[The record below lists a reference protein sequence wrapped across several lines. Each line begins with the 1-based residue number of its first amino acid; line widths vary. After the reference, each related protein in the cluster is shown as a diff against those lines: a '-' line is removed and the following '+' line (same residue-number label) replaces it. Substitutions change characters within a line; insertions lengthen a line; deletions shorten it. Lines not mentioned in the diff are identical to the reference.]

1 MEWRSKKLWLLAL
14 LAAFLMPGLM
24 PANAQMGPPH
34 RPPMQDAFH
43 MRMMRWWDDPH
54 MVQRLGLSAEQQKKM
69 DQIYLDH
76 KLKLIDLHA
85 ALEKQETLLGPML
98 GADQPNEGKILSQI
112 DAIAQAR
119 ANLEKE
125 FWRMLL
131 GIRSQ
136 LTPEQ
141 WQKLKVIYREHMDH
155 MHHRDWHHGPRDHHH
170 GPQGQMPPP
179 PPPGGDQQPAPQP
192 QM

>member
-1 MEWRSKKLWLLAL
+1 MEWKSKKPWLLGL
-14 LAAFLMPGLM
+14 LAVFLIPGLV
-24 PANAQMGPPH
+24 PARAQMRPH
-34 RPPMQDAFH
+34 HHPPMQDAFH
-43 MRMMRWWDDPH
+43 MRMARWWDNPH
-54 MVQRLGLSAEQQKKM
+54 MVQKLGLSAAQQKKM

-85 ALEKQETLLGPML
+85 ALEKQEALLGPML

-131 GIRSQ
+131 GIRRQ
-136 LTPEQ
+136 LTPAQ
-141 WQKLKVIYREHMDH
+141 WQKLKVIYHEHMER
-155 MHHRDWHHGPRDHHH
+155 MHHH
-170 GPQGQMPPP
+170 GHPWHGPHSKAPMPP
-179 PPPGGDQQPAPQP
+179 PPPGGSQPPAPQ
-192 QM
+192 M

>member
-14 LAAFLMPGLM
+14 LAAFLMPGLA
-24 PANAQMGPPH
+24 PARAQMRPPH

-43 MRMMRWWDDPH
+43 MRMMRWWDNPH
-54 MVQRLGLSAEQQKKM
+54 MVQKLGLSQEQQKKM

-85 ALEKQETLLGPML
+85 TLEKQEALLGPML

-131 GIRSQ
+131 GIRRQ

-141 WQKLKVIYREHMDH
+141 WQKLKVIYHEHMER
-155 MHHRDWHHGPRDHHH
+155 MHHH
-170 GPQGQMPPP
+170 GHHPHGPHGPHGGEPMPPP
-179 PPPGGDQQPAPQP
+179 PPPPGASQPPAPQ
-192 QM
+192 M